1 LIAITSKQWIT
12 ASLIFLFE
20 NPSFFSVFHAVVL
33 CITSVYRG
41 KFICQPEG
49 KILGEQIGESPLF
62 TFHGCTKH
70 ETMPRRFG
78 NLKPLY
84 TQKSR
89 HQVWTHYCEIISH
102 RIMKGQ
108 NTMRI
113 LTNLLYSIVA
123 DSKGTQ
129 ARSFSHENEKSKV
142 KRPPR

>member
-20 NPSFFSVFHAVVL
+20 NPSFFSVFHAGVL

-49 KILGEQIGESPLF
+49 RILGEQIGESPLF

-89 HQVWTHYCEIISH
+89 HQFGHTTV
-102 RIMKGQ
+102 RIFP
-108 NTMRI
+108 T
-113 LTNLLYSIVA
+113 
-123 DSKGTQ
+123 
-129 ARSFSHENEKSKV
+129 ENEGTKYNENFNNFALFDSH
-142 KRPPR
+142 